1 MTEEAPQAS
10 AAEFAPQRG
19 VSVKP
24 EVSGQLKDSTNGTE
38 DSAITASYR
47 QGELIFLMLLLG
59 CLVGFIAFVY
69 DGAMELSLKIVWKVI
84 PGYLERKAEQA
95 EDGLAILSKWGFLYT
110 MAASIFLAT
119 AAGASIKFLGFP
131 GDLPDVVH
139 CVHKLGYVPMC
150 QTLPMICCSLFSI
163 AAGGSLGPEA
173 PLVAVSASVSGY
185 ISMHYFNHDMVM
197 VRKCTIIG
205 MSAGL
210 SAFFGVQLGGALF
223 ALEVLHTMGMQ
234 FFDVAVYAI
243 GSGGVC
249 LAVYRGLQGD
259 EFGVIWSFPNAPQST
274 AAEVIGGAIVGAIAG
289 GVGIAFRSVF
299 RKIGKGVSILGL
311 GHFEDTESPIILC
324 ALGGLCV
331 SVLGVLVP
339 PSMFW
344 AEFEMGSIAEPG
356 KPLPH
361 IWPQGGVFYG
371 LERYPWESGA
381 MYLLVGLI
389 KLLAIAF
396 TVQSGFRGGFI
407 FPLFFAG
414 ASFGR
419 ALLSIT
425 DDVLAPGLV
434 AASPALL
441 CMCFAAGL
449 NVAVTRTPFASPLI
463 LAILSGQPNV
473 MAPALCA
480 ALASLFV
487 TRSSKF
493 IGPQRD
499 RADLQFIGDL
509 QPLELPPPRSASS
522 ASQPF
527 VCSVCKHP
535 GVASSANGNGSTVRQ
550 DEETGSLK
558 GVGASAG
565 GYNALSFQNTISVED
580 PLPDDPVRSEGSMF
594 RKKET
599 AMRESQEEEEKE
611 EEEEPITASYR
622 QGELIKMMILFGCL
636 VGLIAFLYDGA
647 MELSLK
653 IVWKVIPGYLERK
666 AEQAEDGLAI
676 LSKWGFLYTMAAS
689 IFLATAAGA
698 SIKFLGFPGDLPD
711 VVHCVH
717 ELGYVP
723 MCQTLPMI
731 CCSLF
736 SIAAGGSLGPEA
748 PLVAVSASVSGYI
761 SMYYFRHDIVMVRKC
776 TIIGMSA
783 GLSAFFGVQLGGALF
798 ALEVLHTMGMQFFD
812 VAVYAIGS
820 GGVCLAVYR
829 GLQGEEFGQIWPFP
843 ESPLS
848 SATEV
853 ILGAVVGAMAGGVG
867 IAFRSVFRKIGKG
880 VSILGLG
887 HFEDTKSPIIL
898 CALGGLCV
906 SALGVLVPPS
916 MFWAEFEI
924 GSIAEPGKDLPHIWP
939 QGGVFYGLERYPWES
954 GPMYLLVGLVKLLA
968 IACTVQSGFRGGF
981 IFPLFFAGASFGRA
995 LLSITDDVLAPGL
1008 VTASPA
1014 LLCMCFAAG
1023 LNVAVTRTPFASP
1036 LILVA
1041 LSGQP
1046 NILAPALC
1054 AALASLF
1061 VTRSSKFIGPQRD
1074 RADLQF
1080 IGDLQPLELPPPR
1093 SASSASSVGFQ
1104 DNLISHGNGHGNG
1117 RRADPE
1123 AGKLLTESGP
1133 TSEYSA
1139 IPERYTEQDV
1149 ARAIKAALQTEA

>member
-1 MTEEAPQAS
+1 MTEEAHQAS
-10 AAEFAPQRG
+10 PADFALQLEG
-19 VSVKP
+19 SVKP

-38 DSAITASYR
+38 ESAVTASYR

-69 DGAMELSLKIVWKVI
+69 DGAMELSLKVVWKVI
-84 PGYLERKAEQA
+84 PGYFERKAEQT
-95 EDGLAILSKWGFLYT
+95 EDGLAMLSKWGFLYT

-131 GDLPDVVH
+131 GDLPDVIH

-185 ISMHYFNHDMVM
+185 ISMQYFNHDMVM

-259 EFGVIWSFPNAPQST
+259 EFGEIWSFPDAPQST
-274 AAEVIGGAIVGAIAG
+274 ATEVVCGAIVGAIAG

-311 GHFEDTESPIILC
+311 GHFEDTDSPIILC

-344 AEFEMGSIAEPG
+344 AEFEIGSIAEPG
-356 KPLPH
+356 KDLPH

-371 LERYPWESGA
+371 LERYPWESGP
-381 MYLLVGLI
+381 MYLLVGLT

-414 ASFGR
+414 ASLGR

-493 IGPQRD
+493 IGPQKD

-509 QPLELPPPRSASS
+509 QPLELPPPRSSSS

-527 VCSVCKHP
+527 VCSVCKRP
-535 GVASSANGNGSTVRQ
+535 GVAPGANGNGSTVRQ
-550 DEETGSLK
+550 DEEMGSLK
-558 GVGASAG
+558 GVGASAE

-580 PLPDDPVRSEGSMF
+580 PLPDDPVRSEGSTF
-594 RKKET
+594 GKKET
-599 AMRESQEEEEKE
+599 AMRESQEEEEE
-611 EEEEPITASYR
+611 EEEDEEPITASYR
-622 QGELIKMMILFGCL
+622 QGELIKMMILFGFL

-647 MELSLK
+647 MELSLE
-653 IVWKVIPGYLERK
+653 IVWKLIPGYLERK
-666 AEQAEDGLAI
+666 AEQTEDGLAM

-689 IFLATAAGA
+689 ISLATAAGA

-711 VVHCVH
+711 VIHCVH
-717 ELGYVP
+717 KLGYVP

-748 PLVAVSASVSGYI
+748 PLVAVSASASGYI

-783 GLSAFFGVQLGGALF
+783 GLSAFFGVQLGGEGANPLYRQRGSVPQQTSLNGETRVWIVWHIPRCRLDRCHEF
-798 ALEVLHTMGMQFFD
+798 AATGHL
-812 VAVYAIGS
+812 
-820 GGVCLAVYR
+820 
-829 GLQGEEFGQIWPFP
+829 
-843 ESPLS
+843 LS
-848 SATEV
+848 A
-853 ILGAVVGAMAGGVG
+853 
-867 IAFRSVFRKIGKG
+867 R
-880 VSILGLG
+880 
-887 HFEDTKSPIIL
+887 DTKSPIIL

-906 SALGVLVPPS
+906 SVLGVLVPPS

-981 IFPLFFAGASFGRA
+981 IFPLFFAGASLGRA

-1061 VTRSSKFIGPQRD
+1061 VTRSSKFIGPQKD

-1093 SASSASSVGFQ
+1093 SSSSASSIGFQ
-1104 DNLISHGNGHGNG
+1104 ENLISHGNGHGNG

-1149 ARAIKAALQTEA
+1149 ARAIKAALQTDA